1 MLVRTVVLICGVSV
15 LDPQMQDRT
24 PDMSYCESYLSVVF
38 FVFFL
43 KSSLLKRLALSP
55 PFEKGRGLNP
65 FLVCVLRLLTQSLG
79 MDL

>member
-15 LDPQMQDRT
+15 LDPQMKDRT

-38 FVFFL
+38 FFK
-43 KSSLLKRLALSP
+43 KSSLLQRLSLSP